1 MNSPYNFYTVHASLA
16 SFVDRRRL
24 KMTLIWRGISIWICG
39 LCSATL
45 AFGARVNVTV
55 DASDNRIIWS
65 DSNTT
70 ARTATFNF
78 TGTAI
83 YALGYDAARRST
95 FAPSP
100 DGGNMTSPYYAP
112 VVYPVQS
119 QILFSADN
127 LPNVPHTLL
136 LENVCEA
143 SDANCTLPL
152 DYMMYTTDQPAGYL
166 HPRSSGSAERTLV
179 HRRRRTH
186 GSSSSH
192 DASSN
197 SPESSSNENGN
208 STPRI
213 GNSNANHN
221 SATLRHGART
231 ILVSLVVALNTIR
244 LCTISRV

>member
-1 MNSPYNFYTVHASLA
+1 
-16 SFVDRRRL
+16 
-24 KMTLIWRGISIWICG
+24 MTLIWRGISIWILG
-39 LCSATL
+39 LYSVTL
-45 AFGARVNVTV
+45 AFGADVNVTV

-95 FAPSP
+95 FAASP
-100 DGGNMTSPYYAP
+100 DGGNMTSPYYALA
-112 VVYPVQS
+112 VYPVQS

-136 LENVCEA
+136 LENVCEG

-152 DYMMYTTDQPAGYL
+152 DYLMYTTDQPADYL

-186 GSSSSH
+186 SSSSSH

-208 STPRI
+208 SGAPRI
-213 GNSNANHN
+213 GNSNGHATHNSSNHA
-221 SATLRHGART
+221 SATLGHGART
-231 ILVSLVVALNTIR
+231 ALVSLAVVLSTVH
-244 LCTISRV
+244 ISACDEERF